1 MANSSSGNGKGV
13 SNQFPKGLPV
23 LKKKKKVFLKSRGCD
38 SMVK

>member
-13 SNQFPKGLPV
+13 GNQFPKGLPV
-23 LKKKKKVFLKSRGCD
+23 LKKKKVFLKSRGCD